1 MHIAIA
7 TSPLTSEHRA
17 RGIGVYTKNLINA
30 LQKYKPEHT
39 YSFFTRTQE
48 IPSSA
53 DVVHYPYFDPFF
65 LTLPLQKKKPT
76 VVTVHDL
83 IPLVFP
89 EHFPSGMRGMMKW
102 YIQRLSLKGAKRIVT
117 DSQNSKHDI
126 AKLGSIDENH
136 IDVVYLASSVHDQPV
151 TKENIEVIKKKLNIT
166 GTYFLYV
173 GDINWNKN
181 ILGLLNAFSIF
192 LLKNM
197 QTAQHIQLVLV
208 GSAFLH
214 DAIPEAQEIRRT
226 ISELHLEQN
235 IVMSGF
241 VSEGDLVGLYHGAIG
256 AIQPSHYEGFGLP
269 ILDAFTCMCPVIA
282 ADNSSMKEI
291 MGSAIPVDSENNDD
305 IVRGMQQL
313 FGLSEKDRSIRIDV
327 GSTWVKQF
335 TWKRV
340 AEETIVAYERSLR

>member
-7 TSPLTSEHRA
+7 TSPLISEHRA

-30 LQKYKPEHT
+30 LQTYKPEHT

-48 IPSSA
+48 IPDSA
-53 DVVHYPYFDPFF
+53 DIVHYPYFDPFF
-65 LTLPLQKKKPT
+65 LTLPLRKKKPT

-89 EHFPSGMRGMMKW
+89 EHFPAGMRGMTKW
-102 YIQRLSLKGAKRIVT
+102 YMQRLSLKSAKRIIT
-117 DSQNSKHDI
+117 DSKNSKQDI

-136 IDVVYLASSVHDQPV
+136 IDVVYLASSVHDHPV
-151 TKENIEVIKKKLNIT
+151 TKEYTDGVKKKMNIT
-166 GTYFLYV
+166 GACFLYV

-181 ILGLLNAFSIF
+181 IVGLLNAFSIF

-197 QTAQHIQLVLV
+197 QTAAHIQLVLV

-214 DAIPEAQEIRRT
+214 DIPEAQEIRRA
-226 ISELHLEQN
+226 ISELHIEQN
-235 IVMSGF
+235 IVMPGF
-241 VSEGDLVGLYHGAIG
+241 VSEEDLVGLYHGAIG

-269 ILDAFTCMCPVIA
+269 ILDAFTCMCPVVA

-291 MGSAIPVDSENNDD
+291 MGSAIPVDSANTDD
-305 IVRGMQQL
+305 IARGMQQL

-327 GSTWVKQF
+327 GTTWVKQF

-340 AEETIVAYERSLR
+340 AEETIAVYERSLR